1 MTFLM
6 DQIYYSVHAYF
17 GPEKSNLHTVHK
29 NTMTYF
35 VFISKQHTINQ
46 AYWNNKQ
53 ITYAET
59 QVST

>member
-46 AYWNNKQ
+46 AYWKQ
-53 ITYAET
+53 TNHIC
-59 QVST
+59 